1 WAGDRDVGPDRRRQR
16 LFDERRLTRTGLER
30 RVAHRALLDA
40 RHAGRDADH
49 DVRLED
55 PNPRDLVDHVA
66 QHRLGDQVVG
76 DDAVSHGTDGAHVA
90 RGAADHLASLF
101 TNRNETV
108 VVVADGND
116 GGLVEYHTLALDVD
130 QDIGGPEV
138 DANFH
143 DALRGACCVLE
154 RRPRRSQSGPA
165 GRPQYTGPGG
175 RHSLPE
181 TACRRVPSAPM
192 PEGDTLF
199 RVATW
204 LRRLLLGQTLVEAR
218 ARPGPLLRSV
228 PDLSGL
234 AGLRITEVESRGKH
248 LLITFGEGRRRRI
261 LRNHLR
267 MSGSWHRYRPGEA
280 WRLADRRA
288 TLVLRTDH
296 AVAVC
301 FDCPTV
307 ELLTDVGAAR
317 SKALARL
324 GPDLLGPDFDAAD
337 AVANL
342 RKLPHTAIGQALL
355 D

>member
-1 WAGDRDVGPDRRRQR
+1 
-16 LFDERRLTRTGLER
+16 
-30 RVAHRALLDA
+30 
-40 RHAGRDADH
+40 
-49 DVRLED
+49 
-55 PNPRDLVDHVA
+55 
-66 QHRLGDQVVG
+66 
-76 DDAVSHGTDGAHVA
+76 
-90 RGAADHLASLF
+90 
-101 TNRNETV
+101 
-108 VVVADGND
+108 
-116 GGLVEYHTLALDVD
+116 
-130 QDIGGPEV
+130 
-138 DANFH
+138 
-143 DALRGACCVLE
+143 
-154 RRPRRSQSGPA
+154 
-165 GRPQYTGPGG
+165 
-175 RHSLPE
+175 
-181 TACRRVPSAPM
+181 M

-199 RVATW
+199 RVAIG
-204 LRRLLLGQTLVEAR
+204 LRRALLGQTLLEAR
-218 ARPGPLLRSV
+218 ARPGPLLPSV

-261 LRNHLR
+261 LRHHLR

-342 RKLPHTAIGQALL
+342 RKLPHTAIGEALL
-355 D
+355 DQRALAGIGNVVRNEVLFMERVNPRTAVEDLRAGELERLVVAAHRVLRAAAIAGVRTTTGERRPGARLWVYRRAGRPCRRCGTRIELSRQGEFARLTFWCPACQRAPA